1 MNTNIKNIMMG
12 VCCSA
17 SLTLTTGCID
27 EVFPTSVAT
36 EDQVTSSDMAAQ
48 AMLWGMPASLNVI
61 GTIGSDFHWDWGYGS
76 VMHIRD
82 VFTGDMPIVSSGYN
96 WYSAWEQNQAQG
108 EDYISPQ
115 YLWNFYWQAVLSCNK
130 MLSAIKEES
139 ATTEQLG
146 FLGAGHAWRAH
157 FYLDMARM
165 FEFLPNDIYT
175 TGVNAAGNNVTNLTV
190 PIVRETITE
199 EQSRNNPRATREEMA
214 AFIQEDLDKAEELI
228 GNLSVSSKAQP
239 HLDVVYGLKARLY
252 MWLENY
258 PKAQEYARKAITE
271 SRLAPMTE
279 AQCLSTSTGF
289 NDISCWMW
297 GSQMVSE
304 DGVVQT
310 GILNWTS
317 WMSNETSFGYSA
329 QEPFLMIDPQ
339 LYNRMSNTDF
349 RKRIW
354 KAPSGS
360 ALDGQ
365 TEYLVSSVFGDFA
378 NRLPAYASTK
388 FRPAN
393 GNCDSPLDGAA
404 SAFPLMRVE
413 EMYFI
418 EAEAAAHQSAVKGAK
433 LLIEFMSKYRDPQYD
448 FASTNQAEVIDEII
462 AHKRVELWGEGLSFF
477 DIKRL
482 NMSVTRGYKGTLYS
496 DAVRFNTNGRPAW
509 MNICIVQTEK
519 NNNKAL
525 IGYENPDPSDK
536 YQPWTE

>member
-1 MNTNIKNIMMG
+1 MG

-17 SLTLTTGCID
+17 SLVLATGCIE
-27 EVFPTSVAT
+27 EVLPTNGAT
-36 EDQVTSSDMAAQ
+36 EDQVISSDMAAKS
-48 AMLWGMPASLNVI
+48 MLWGMPASMNVVGI
-61 GTIGSDFHWDWGYGS
+61 IDQNRHWDWGYGS
-76 VMHIRD
+76 IMHIRD
-82 VFTGDMPIVSSGYN
+82 VFTGDMPIISSGYN
-96 WYSAWEQNQAQG
+96 WYSPWEQNQAQG
-108 EDYISPQ
+108 EDYIHPQ

-130 MLSAIKEES
+130 MLSAVSEES
-139 ATTEQLG
+139 ATEEQLG

-165 FEFLPNDIYT
+165 FEFLPNDIYAS
-175 TGVNAAGNNVTNLTV
+175 GVNAAGNNVTHLTV

-199 EQSRNNPRATREEMA
+199 EQSRNNPRATRDEMA
-214 AFIQEDLDKAEELI
+214 TFILEDLNKAEELI
-228 GNLSVSSKAQP
+228 GYLDVASKAQP

-252 MWLENY
+252 MWLEDY
-258 PKAQEYARKAITE
+258 PKAQEYARKAIVA
-271 SRLAPMTE
+271 SRLMPMTE
-279 AQCLSTSTGF
+279 TQCLSTSTGF

-317 WMSNETSFGYSA
+317 WMSNETSFGYSS
-329 QEPFLMIDPQ
+329 QEPFLMIDPN
-339 LYNRMSNTDF
+339 LYNRMSNSDF
-349 RKRIW
+349 RKKMW
-354 KAPSGS
+354 KAPEGTV
-360 ALDGQ
+360 LDGQ
-365 TEYLVSSVFGDFA
+365 TEFLTSALFGNFG

-393 GNCDSPLDGAA
+393 GNCDNHLDGAA

-418 EAEAAAHQSAVKGAK
+418 EAEAAAHQSAKNGLD
-433 LLIEFMSKYRDPQYD
+433 LLNEFMSKYRDPQYEFESAD
-448 FASTNQAEVIDEII
+448 SEEVIDEII
-462 AHKRVELWGEGLSFF
+462 AQKRVELWGEGLSFF

-509 MNICIVQTEK
+509 MNICIVQIEK

-525 IGYENPDPSDK
+525 IGYENPDPSDT
-536 YQPWTE
+536 YEPWTAQ